1 MSRVYY
7 SAAYLVERSVLLMAV
22 QKADYWAEQLEF
34 RSVDRKD
41 DPSAVMLAQ
50 KTAEQRVCCL
60 VGLTAALWELP
71 TVAWMATQSAES
83 LA

>member
-22 QKADYWAEQLEF
+22 QKADYWAEQWDF
-34 RSVDRKD
+34 RSVERKD
-41 DPSAVMLAQ
+41 DSSAVMLAQ
-50 KTAEQRVCCL
+50 KTAEQRDSCL
-60 VGLTAALWELP
+60 VGLTVELWELP
-71 TVAWMATQSAES
+71 TAAWMAMQSAES

>member
-50 KTAEQRVCCL
+50 KTAEQRDSCL
-60 VGLTAALWELP
+60 VGLMAALWELP
-71 TVAWMATQSAES
+71 TVAWMVLQSAES
-83 LA
+83 SA